1 LQNKNQTKFLLGRR
15 WTMLHQIVFS
25 GNVMHLNEVLAL
37 QASNPEFRL
46 LCKTLDDKT
55 IREVA
60 SERAHVHPQMLRR
73 IERLV
78 AVDQLLSNAKDRKW
92 ELVKQCIT
100 LQPDIVNEK
109 PPYRRFYLAHHLAF
123 VGDLDMFKELSKK
136 CHFKLDLLAENKTI
150 SQVAREHNHAAF
162 AEYIDNLT
170 TESNETTETEF
181 APPHPTGEPHF
192 SPGFYEDPGISFIPA
207 NIDLNNLF
215 PTSTSASSYSNHHH
229 HHHSHPHSTY
239 DDFHTNN
246 DHHFAT
252 HSLYQ
257 GHNPAMLA
265 AIASASIEHS
275 SVEEE
280 EIDDSKQ
287 KKSVQPKSTASQ
299 LTDEEQVAYE
309 KTIIGNVQKMSQQNL
324 LNSITCCIT
333 KTILHDPG
341 N

>member
-1 LQNKNQTKFLLGRR
+1 
-15 WTMLHQIVFS
+15 MLHQIVFS
-25 GNVMHLNEVLAL
+25 GDVMHLNEVLAL
-37 QASNPEFRL
+37 QAANPEFRL

-60 SERAHVHPQMLRR
+60 SDRAHVHPQMLRR

-229 HHHSHPHSTY
+229 HHHHSHPHSTY

-309 KTIIGNVQKMSQQNL
+309 KTIIGNVQQMSQQNL